1 MRGLR
6 ILGEYIVEILVVTIL
21 VALSAASVIFFIP
34 MLVGLNGYFKNKKDV
49 RLLKDIFITIKD
61 NWKILIPYTIFELLI
76 IVFPVLN
83 IYYFN
88 THLDKM
94 NYFLL
99 SASYIAL
106 VVGAI
111 YLTTAPTIIVNMNV
125 TFLQLLRNGF
135 MLLFGSLYR
144 SLISLAVVGGVI
156 ALILFYPYV
165 IVVTLYLVPLV
176 TTKLMLENF
185 YILKAR
191 VLHTNVYEIKKQQQ
205 SDDYLDERG
214 QIRTSEE
221 TGGKNEKD

>member
-221 TGGKNEKD
+221 IGGKNEKD